1 MASDE
6 LRSITIDKWDD
17 EVWGIVSEPHRVH
30 LSTSPSSSSQQPVS
44 NTNSGKAVIAQPPKT
59 IFYFGKSDHWVAE
72 KTREDIIRSRGSIK
86 GTTTTGNG
94 NGDVISRKRPKM
106 VICEEG
112 LPHAFCLSELCS
124 LSFFLAYLV
133 YSFCEL
139 SFPPSPI
146 QALLTIY
153 RAQYKHGEENGRFC
167 KRDSAGVGVI
177 LRLYVFNDL

>member
-1 MASDE
+1 LIKVVMRGPPVDAVETTTTFLKSPRGVMQALYLASDE

-94 NGDVISRKRPKM
+94 NGNVISRKRPKM

-112 LPHAFCLSELCS
+112 LPHAFCLRHSTNMAKKTADFVREILLESE
-124 LSFFLAYLV
+124 
-133 YSFCEL
+133 
-139 SFPPSPI
+139 
-146 QALLTIY
+146 
-153 RAQYKHGEENGRFC
+153 
-167 KRDSAGVGVI
+167 
-177 LRLYVFNDL
+177 